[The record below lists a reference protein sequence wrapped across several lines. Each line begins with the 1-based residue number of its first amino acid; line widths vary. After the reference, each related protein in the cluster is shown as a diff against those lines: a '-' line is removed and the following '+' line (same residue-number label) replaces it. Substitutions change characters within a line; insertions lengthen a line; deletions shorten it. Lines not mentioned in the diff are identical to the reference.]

1 MFSYAPPLARLI
13 EELSKLPTVGPK
25 TAQRLAFHLL
35 SMSQQDAEALATA
48 ILDAKSR
55 IRHCSICG
63 NITEADPCA
72 ICTSPQRDQSVICVV
87 EDPRDVAAMERI
99 REFTGLYHVLR
110 GAISP
115 LDGIGPDDLRIAELL
130 QRVAPSGGQA
140 PSGPAPLPPYL
151 PLAGTGR
158 PGATGGDRGGA
169 PTGHRQAGGAV
180 REVIVATNPRVEGE
194 ATALYLSKVLK
205 PLGVRVTRIAH
216 GLPVGGDLEY
226 ADEVTLARALE
237 GRRDL

>member
-13 EELSKLPTVGPK
+13 EELSKLPTVGPR

-35 SMSQQDAEALATA
+35 SMSSQDAEALANA
-48 ILDAKSR
+48 ILDAKSK
-55 IRHCSICG
+55 IRNCSICG

-72 ICTSPQRDQSVICVV
+72 ICTDSQRDRSVICVV
-87 EDPRDVAAMERI
+87 EDPRDLAAMERI
-99 REFTGLYHVLR
+99 RDFTGLYHVLQ

-115 LDGIGPDDLRIAELL
+115 LDGIGPDDLRIADLL
-130 QRVAPSGGQA
+130 HRVAGGE
-140 PSGPAPLPPYL
+140 
-151 PLAGTGR
+151 
-158 PGATGGDRGGA
+158 
-169 PTGHRQAGGAV
+169 V

-237 GRRDL
+237 GRRDI